1 LVTRLK
7 RFYHSNKPI
16 QTDNEKPP
24 SGGFFFGN
32 NPPER
37 EGKSATASK
46 NCGYAYSVIKVKK
59 GKGAG
64 FLSSNWRAAFQNEV
78 K

>member
-1 LVTRLK
+1 VTRLK

-24 SGGFFFGN
+24 SGGFFLVITRLK
-32 NPPER
+32 ER
-37 EGKSATASK
+37 EKSATASK
-46 NCGYAYSVIKVKK
+46 NCGYAYSLIKVKK

-64 FLSSNWRAAFQNEV
+64 FLSSNWRATFQNEV